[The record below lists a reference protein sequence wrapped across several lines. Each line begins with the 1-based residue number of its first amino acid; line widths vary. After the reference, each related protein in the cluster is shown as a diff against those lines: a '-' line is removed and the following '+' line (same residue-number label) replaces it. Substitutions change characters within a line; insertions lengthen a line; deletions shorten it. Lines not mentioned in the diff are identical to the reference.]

1 MLATPSKRARDWAEE
16 MGSSHR
22 FAVGTVIAWEFFG
35 VRLGHRDDMDGL
47 EMMLMLMAKNEADQT
62 KLVLTSAR
70 AGAPK
75 RGARARAL
83 I

>member
-1 MLATPSKRARDWAEE
+1 
-16 MGSSHR
+16 MGVFRS
-22 FAVGTVIAWEFFG
+22 A
-35 VRLGHRDDMDGL
+35 LGSPWWNGKDGDDDDG
-47 EMMLMLMAKNEADQT
+47 ENEAEVDQT
-62 KLVLTSAR
+62 RLVQTSVR

>member
-1 MLATPSKRARDWAEE
+1 MRSDKASPENGQQPSICSWD
-16 MGSSHR
+16 SN
-22 FAVGTVIAWEFFG
+22 
-35 VRLGHRDDMDGL
+35 RLGVFRSAIGSPWWNGKDGD
-47 EMMLMLMAKNEADQT
+47 MAKNEAEEEVDPPL
-62 KLVLTSAR
+62 LVLTSAR

>member
-1 MLATPSKRARDWAEE
+1 M
-16 MGSSHR
+16 
-22 FAVGTVIAWEFFG
+22 
-35 VRLGHRDDMDGL
+35 GHRDYGL
-47 EMMLMLMAKNEADQT
+47 EMMLMAKNEAEEEEVDPPL
-62 KLVLTSAR
+62 LVLTSAR

>member
-1 MLATPSKRARDWAEE
+1 M
-16 MGSSHR
+16 
-22 FAVGTVIAWEFFG
+22 
-35 VRLGHRDDMDGL
+35 GHRDGL
-47 EMMLMLMAKNEADQT
+47 EKMVMEKNDAEVDLT

>member
-1 MLATPSKRARDWAEE
+1 

-22 FAVGTVIAWEFFG
+22 FAVGTEIASRLFG
-35 VRLGHRDDMDGL
+35 VRLGRRG
-47 EMMLMLMAKNEADQT
+47 EMEKMGMMLMAKNEAEADQT
-62 KLVLTSAR
+62 RLVLTSAR